1 MDAEARLAAALGAS
15 AAPVRDPSFT
25 LAVIRGAEEAR
36 FKAAAVASMLRW
48 GGLAAVVACLALILA
63 GWTSV
68 NWASAQGGILGA
80 GTIFALVAMAR
91 LMTQRLAP
99 ASIR

>member
-15 AAPVRDPSFT
+15 AAPARDPSFT
-25 LAVIRGAEEAR
+25 LAVIREAEAVR
-36 FKAAAVASMLRW
+36 FKAAAAAAMLRW
-48 GGLAAVVACLALILA
+48 GGLAAVMACLALALA

-68 NWASAQGGILGA
+68 NWAGAEGGIMGA
-80 GTIFALVAMAR
+80 GTIFALVALAR

-99 ASIR
+99 ATAR

>member
-15 AAPVRDPSFT
+15 AAPARDPSFT
-25 LAVIRGAEEAR
+25 LAVIRGAEAAR
-36 FKAAAVASMLRW
+36 FKAAAIASMLRW
-48 GGLAAVVACLALILA
+48 GGLAAVAACLALLLA

-80 GTIFALVAMAR
+80 GAIFALVAIAR

-99 ASIR
+99 AVVR

>member
-1 MDAEARLAAALGAS
+1 MDAEARLDAVLGAS
-15 AAPVRDPSFT
+15 AAPLLDPSFT
-25 LAVIRGAEEAR
+25 LAVIRGAETAR
-36 FKAAAVASMLRW
+36 FKAAAATSMLRW

-68 NWASAQGGILGA
+68 NWAGAQSGILGA
-80 GTIFALVAMAR
+80 GSIFALVAMAR

-99 ASIR
+99 ATVR